1 VVWGAVSARARLPLQ
16 PEFLASAI
24 DTARREIMKVVM
36 QQDAGGNYIFQTGIE
51 IPAADRDVAL
61 RTMARAGATL
71 FQKMFFGPAAGADSK
86 AIGEFLRKMASDSTT
101 QLKLQIVAET
111 TPVPWGLL
119 YVGNASAGAKLD
131 WDNFIGM
138 RHVIEQI
145 PLQNTLNVV
154 DCMIPS
160 DKPQLAVSVNV
171 NNEIDRQMGADFV
184 AQQQVFWKA
193 ASAARK
199 RVHVTGRS
207 TGKEVIQALAN
218 GTTDDQILYF
228 YCHAGSVGLADP
240 GGPDSSNIV
249 LTDGSITLSDLN
261 LDAPTTV
268 QLRGNPLVF
277 INACESAEMSPAF
290 YDGFVPYFMAKGAR
304 GVIGTEC
311 KTPALFA
318 VAWAK
323 RFFERFLDGEP
334 LGEVFLGLRRE
345 FLDKHGNP
353 LGLLYAVHCDG
364 DTQVEPGL
372 PVLSI

>member
-1 VVWGAVSARARLPLQ
+1 
-16 PEFLASAI
+16 
-24 DTARREIMKVVM
+24 MK
-36 QQDAGGNYIFQTGIE
+36 
-51 IPAADRDVAL
+51 
-61 RTMARAGATL
+61 
-71 FQKMFFGPAAGADSK
+71 
-86 AIGEFLRKMASDSTT
+86 
-101 QLKLQIVAET
+101 
-111 TPVPWGLL
+111 
-119 YVGNASAGAKLD
+119 
-131 WDNFIGM
+131 
-138 RHVIEQI
+138 
-145 PLQNTLNVV
+145 
-154 DCMIPS
+154 
-160 DKPQLAVSVNV
+160 
-171 NNEIDRQMGADFV
+171 ADFV
-184 AQQQVFWKA
+184 AQQQMFWNDA
-193 ASAARK
+193 TAARK

-207 TGKEVIQALAN
+207 TGRDVMRALAD
-218 GTTDDQILYF
+218 GATDDQILYF
-228 YCHAGSVGLADP
+228 YCHAKSTGLTDP
-240 GGPDSSNIV
+240 GGPDSSSIV
-249 LTDGSITLSDLN
+249 LTDGSITLGDLN
-261 LDAPTTV
+261 IDAPTTV